1 MLVKSA
7 DDKTPRLQF
16 LQSLRRLPLSDV
28 QRYQLEND
36 IYTVESGIQGE
47 KNAAYYLNLEFAR
60 SENVA
65 LIHDLRL
72 KHNEQVAQIDHLTI
86 NRMGMFCLLETKHFN
101 GRLKINAQG
110 EFSVQYRHTT
120 QGIPSPLEQS
130 RRHEKVLQYWLQTL
144 DIHARIGQ
152 ELHFS
157 HAVLCNPKQEIE
169 RPPPEVFDSSAV
181 MKYDMYVTWR
191 RQMDDRL
198 LGSVAGL
205 MSAVLQMRSAQ
216 TVHDWARA
224 LVRQHCPDDPCRL
237 PPYIPAQMMARP
249 STRPI
254 TVAQAGGPSDTPRPS
269 ATPAPTAR
277 APAPTRPA
285 ATPVAPPPPAPAA
298 PATRVRTASP
308 LQARPVPRA
317 APAPGP
323 TMAQPAAQ
331 RPRYFCAHCKN
342 TISTAQAQF
351 CWNKPERFQ
360 GRAYCLQHQALFP
373 PVPQP
378 EGHLGQRPQMGR

>member
-7 DDKTPRLQF
+7 DDKTERLHF
-16 LQSLRRLPLSDV
+16 LQSLRHLPLSDV

-36 IYTVESGIQGE
+36 IYTLESGMQGE
-47 KNAAYYLNLEFAR
+47 QHAAYYLDHAFAHH
-60 SENVA
+60 EGVA

-72 KHNEQVAQIDHLTI
+72 KHNDQVAQIDHLTI

-130 RRHEKVLQYWLQTL
+130 RRHEKILQYWLQAL

-169 RPPPEVFDSSAV
+169 RPPQEVFDSSAV
-181 MKYDMYVTWR
+181 MKYDMYVTWC
-191 RQMDDRL
+191 RQMDRRL
-198 LGSVAGL
+198 LGSVTGL
-205 MSAVLQMRSAQ
+205 MSAMLRMRSAQ

-249 STRPI
+249 STRPV
-254 TVAQAGGPSDTPRPS
+254 TVAREGGPSGTPCAPAKP
-269 ATPAPTAR
+269 ATPAPATR
-277 APAPTRPA
+277 APAP
-285 ATPVAPPPPAPAA
+285 
-298 PATRVRTASP
+298 SP
-308 LQARPVPRA
+308 QTRPVPRA

-323 TMAQPAAQ
+323 ATAQPAAQ

-342 TISTAQAQF
+342 TISTAQARF
-351 CWNKPERFQ
+351 CWSHSERFQ

-373 PVPQP
+373 PLPKAEGRP
-378 EGHLGQRPQMGR
+378 EQKPPSRPQTGPQTGR